1 MKSASE
7 NESQIAVSLAGMHND
22 EIFSWWNLSRKECRN
37 RLDLFISWYNEQK
50 NHCIGVDLVDKEGF
64 LSIPSAF
71 IPALD
76 WTTAAKP
83 PRSGVSI
90 S

>member
-7 NESQIAVSLAGMHND
+7 NESQIAVSFAGMHND

-64 LSIPSAF
+64 YQFRLRLSQHWIGPLLLSH
-71 IPALD
+71 LVV
-76 WTTAAKP
+76 
-83 PRSGVSI
+83 G
-90 S
+90 